1 MTILTRPP
9 RPTRGPFAEQGDRCL
24 RCYRPATI
32 LHWCKQHAEKVADE
46 RVARY
51 VKRRDG
57 ACVFCA
63 DSRSPLDAAHIFRRR
78 LYYRLR
84 WQPRNLLAACR
95 PCHSAF
101 DLDRPTGRK
110 WLREA
115 RPGLLEELEDLKER
129 LPPPDIAEVI
139 VRYAQ

>member
-1 MTILTRPP
+1 MSTLTRPP
-9 RPTRGPFAEQGDRCL
+9 RPKAGPFAEQRDRCR

-32 LHWCKQHAEKVADE
+32 LDWCKQHAEQVADE

-57 ACVFCA
+57 ACVFCG
-63 DSRSPLDAAHIFRRR
+63 DEKSILDAAHIYRRR

-84 WQPRNLLAACR
+84 WVPLNLLAACR
-95 PCHSAF
+95 ACHSAF
-101 DLDRPTGRK
+101 DLDSATGRR

-115 RPGLLEELEDLKER
+115 RPGLLEELEDMKDR
-129 LPPPDIAEVI
+129 LPTPDIADVI
-139 VRYAQ
+139 RRYKP